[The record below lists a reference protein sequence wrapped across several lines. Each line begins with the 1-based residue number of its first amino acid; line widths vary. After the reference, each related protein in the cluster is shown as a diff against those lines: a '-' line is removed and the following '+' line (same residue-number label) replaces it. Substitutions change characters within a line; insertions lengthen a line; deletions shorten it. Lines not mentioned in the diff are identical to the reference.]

1 MRGDVWC
8 KRHKIFAVSAHFCHE
23 TWLQYFKMGND
34 IIFFKL
40 WSEKKSRT
48 LLKSFLVILKTF
60 CFQKM
65 KKLPKMLKENLFPP
79 KKSLHVCKLD
89 HKCLATSKNQKMVR
103 QAKFSISQQHIGPLI
118 LGESQIYILTRVNL
132 LYPLCYEIPCIPL
145 WIIFRSI
152 EYS

>member
-65 KKLPKMLKENLFPP
+65 KKLPKMLKENLFPQKKVCMFANWTINVSQHQKTKKWLDRQNLAFLNDTYRLDGP
-79 KKSLHVCKLD
+79 KGSFFWGKGLCKGHEKRCKGLRIFQNFKSC
-89 HKCLATSKNQKMVR
+89 
-103 QAKFSISQQHIGPLI
+103 F
-118 LGESQIYILTRVNL
+118 
-132 LYPLCYEIPCIPL
+132 
-145 WIIFRSI
+145 
-152 EYS
+152 